1 MGKNLWAIFSAAV
14 AIKTCVS
21 NSLKI
26 YQDYAEVWQKMRRR
40 LEKIKINIKNLF
52 DDGGPG
58 LRKFVL
64 DNHQVSWLLYIL
76 CGVRGKAEEVGD

>member
-1 MGKNLWAIFSAAV
+1 
-14 AIKTCVS
+14 
-21 NSLKI
+21 
-26 YQDYAEVWQKMRRR
+26 MRRR

-76 CGVRGKAEEVGD
+76 CGVRGKAEQVGD